1 MLPIYLF
8 LEGISPPQKV
18 HAKPEDVGE
27 DSMILQWESPPDGHE
42 VYIQIKPSSDTREV
56 MKLFVRDANRFKI
69 DNLTPGMTYDIGM
82 ATVMNGN
89 LSELV
94 TIQQTL
100 SENQIFFIHNRY
112 LLIWGCCEIFADT
125 PFW

>member
-1 MLPIYLF
+1 
-8 LEGISPPQKV
+8 
-18 HAKPEDVGE
+18 
-27 DSMILQWESPPDGHE
+27 
-42 VYIQIKPSSDTREV
+42 
-56 MKLFVRDANRFKI
+56 MKLFVKEANRFKF

-112 LLIWGCCEIFADT
+112 LPIWGYCRIFRHTPLVTGFTFLSRLLIWLSNGCPGPGVACIRLLKMLNA
-125 PFW
+125 

>member
-1 MLPIYLF
+1 M
-8 LEGISPPQKV
+8 
-18 HAKPEDVGE
+18 GE
-27 DSMILQWESPPDGHE
+27 DSIVLQWESPPDGHE
-42 VYIQIKPSSDTREV
+42 VYIQIKPTSDTREV

-94 TIQQTL
+94 TTQQTL
-100 SENQIFFIHNRY
+100 SENQILFIHNRY
-112 LLIWGCCEIFADT
+112 LVIWGYCKIFPNT
-125 PFW
+125 PLW